1 MHYQCGLWFYQLIA
15 GGKKLLLLV
24 FVYLIGSPETLQ
36 WIRFEQISQ
45 FEMVF
50 SSYFRKRLSFSITA
64 MLMMAV
70 VVVVCG
76 RIKCLVCIAELKK
89 RADATH
95 LLCK

>member
-1 MHYQCGLWFYQLIA
+1 M
-15 GGKKLLLLV
+15 LLV
-24 FVYLIGSPETLQ
+24 FVYLIGSPETFK

-50 SSYFRKRLSFSITA
+50 SEYFRKRLRLSFSIPA

-70 VVVVCG
+70 VVVVGGG